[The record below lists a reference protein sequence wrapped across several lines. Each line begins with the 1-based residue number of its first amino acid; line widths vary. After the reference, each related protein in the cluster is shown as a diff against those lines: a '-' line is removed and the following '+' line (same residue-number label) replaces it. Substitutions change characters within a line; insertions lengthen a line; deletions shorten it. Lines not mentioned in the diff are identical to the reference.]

1 MSTYPHGTGSS
12 LAVSLTGVVLVV
24 IGGAEVSG
32 ASFAGDLLAIG
43 AALTWA
49 AYAVMLRPLFKHY
62 SASRI
67 SSTMIVWGGI
77 MLIPFALPETLSQD
91 WSNLGPKSIAAWFYS
106 DVLRLDRDQHPVL
119 PWTALNRRVS
129 SDAVHVSPAV
139 RGRPGGRRDPG

>member
-1 MSTYPHGTGSS
+1 MSTCWHGTGCRSRCR
-12 LAVSLTGVVLVV
+12 LTGVVLVV

-67 SSTMIVWGGI
+67 SSTMIVWGGV

-91 WSNLGPKSIAAWFYS
+91 WSDLGPEI
-106 DVLRLDRDQHPVL
+106 DRGVVLLRC
-119 PWTALNRRVS
+119 S
-129 SDAVHVSPAV
+129 SP
-139 RGRPGGRRDPG
+139 